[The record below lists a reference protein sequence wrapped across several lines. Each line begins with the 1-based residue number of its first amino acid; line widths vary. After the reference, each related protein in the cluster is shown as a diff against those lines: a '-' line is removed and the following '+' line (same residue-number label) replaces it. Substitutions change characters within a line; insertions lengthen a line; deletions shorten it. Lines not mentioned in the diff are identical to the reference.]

1 MPFTQALSQVL
12 TVFTVGNAP
21 FFDIQQILEEP
32 VAIGTWV
39 LAIAAIALVIVGI
52 YYGRSRGKAQREMI
66 KQQKYLVQEQKNTT
80 EVQKLTSE
88 SIQKSVR
95 LQEKTMLM
103 GEMIKIDEMINSE
116 SARSDRNAI
125 YNHVSGVELQGNFHI
140 VAERV
145 SSRFDRIGAI
155 IEIND
160 ELRAAYLHIHARE
173 TGKSWIALNDY
184 VSAERKRKRDQLY
197 YRFFSTI
204 GQKSV
209 EYWNARNPSD
219 SFAIAKYQRENTSNM
234 YSP

>member
-1 MPFTQALSQVL
+1 ML

-21 FFDIQQILEEP
+21 FFDIQRIFEEP
-32 VAIGTWV
+32 VAIGTWA
-39 LAIAAIALVIVGI
+39 LAIAAIALVLVGI
-52 YYGRSRGKAQREMI
+52 YNGRSRGKAQREMI
-66 KQQKYLVQEQKNTT
+66 KQQKELVQEQKNTT
-80 EVQKLTSE
+80 EVQKLTAE
-88 SIQKSVR
+88 SIQKSVKV
-95 LQEKTMLM
+95 QEKSMIM

-125 YNHVSGVELQGNFHI
+125 YNHVSGEELQGNFHV

-160 ELRAAYLHIHARE
+160 ELRAAYLQLHARE
-173 TGKSWIALNDY
+173 TGKSWIALSDY
-184 VSAERKRKRDQLY
+184 LSAERKRKRDQLY

-209 EYWNARNPSD
+209 EYWNTRNPSNPL
-219 SFAIAKYQRENTSNM
+219 AIPKYQRENTSNL
-234 YSP
+234 YNP